1 MNSLIESQTPRV
13 WVVYAGMDNAV
24 VLFLESCMMQ
34 NLGLTE
40 FGLGALFGMFSN
52 LKKST

>member
-1 MNSLIESQTPRV
+1 MNSLVESQTPRV

-34 NLGLTE
+34 NLGLAE
-40 FGLGALFGMFSN
+40 SRLGVLFGMFQ
-52 LKKST
+52 T